1 MRCRRADAVFGPRPA
16 LFLRLSKT
24 ECLRAV
30 QDGYARATWT
40 RGQMREF
47 RYRAQKAR
55 PRVSEVR
62 ELAGNVDRANRK
74 SIVGS
79 RVGTW
84 ETPNKSIA
92 SHRVRTTKRGPRLAS
107 DHK

>member
-1 MRCRRADAVFGPRPA
+1 MKGEYRPNALEADAVFGPRPA

-55 PRVSEVR
+55 PRVSEAR
-62 ELAGNVDRANRK
+62 EQVANIDRGLQN
-74 SIVGS
+74 
-79 RVGTW
+79 W
-84 ETPNKSIA
+84 
-92 SHRVRTTKRGPRLAS
+92 
-107 DHK
+107 

>member
-1 MRCRRADAVFGPRPA
+1 MRGEYRPIALEALEREFALPSASGAVFGPRPA
-16 LFLRLSKT
+16 SLFRLSKT

-55 PRVSEVR
+55 PRVSKAR
-62 ELAGNVDRANRK
+62 EQVANIDRGLQN
-74 SIVGS
+74 
-79 RVGTW
+79 W
-84 ETPNKSIA
+84 
-92 SHRVRTTKRGPRLAS
+92 
-107 DHK
+107 